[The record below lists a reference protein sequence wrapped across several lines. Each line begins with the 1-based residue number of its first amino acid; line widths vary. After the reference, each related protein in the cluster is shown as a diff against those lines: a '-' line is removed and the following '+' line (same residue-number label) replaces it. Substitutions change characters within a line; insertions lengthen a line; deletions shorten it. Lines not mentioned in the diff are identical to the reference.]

1 MISIVQPLE
10 HHGARVLIPAEIFA
24 DFESAG
30 VKRIICTINGKRK
43 LHAAF
48 HKRNGE
54 TFVMLGKQMAKDFD
68 LIPGD
73 EIDVTI
79 EADKTRYQMAV
90 SEEFLEVLATD
101 VDGEKLFHQLTPG
114 KQRSLLHA
122 INMVKSSNIRIEK
135 ALLLMQKL
143 KMGQTDLKLLFKK

>member
-1 MISIVQPLE
+1 VISIVQPLE
-10 HHGARVLIPAEIFA
+10 HHGASILIPVEIFSA
-24 DFESAG
+24 FEKAG
-30 VKRIICTINGKRK
+30 VKRIICTINGKWK

-48 HKRNGE
+48 HKKEEE

-73 EIDVTI
+73 EIDVTF

>member
-1 MISIVQPLE
+1 MRTIVQPLE
-10 HHGARVLIPAEIFA
+10 HHGASILIPAEIFV

-48 HKRNGE
+48 HKKEGE
-54 TFVMLGKQMAKDFD
+54 TFVMLGKQMAKDFG
-68 LIPGD
+68 LLPGD
-73 EIDVTI
+73 EIDVTF
-79 EADKTRYQMAV
+79 EADTTRYQMAV

-101 VDGEKLFHQLTPG
+101 VEGEKLFHQLTSG

-122 INMVKSSNIRIEK
+122 INMVKSSNLRIEK
-135 ALLLMQKL
+135 ALRLMENLRNGTQ
-143 KMGQTDLKLLFKK
+143 DLKEMLK